1 MDLQALI
8 DKMTLEQKLA
18 QMSQFNAVFLFR
30 DAGGEI
36 TGPAKALSLTEDELN
51 ATGSVLNF
59 IGAKR
64 MKEIQDRHM
73 QDDPNKIPL
82 LFMQDVIHG
91 YRTIYPVPLGMGA
104 TWDPD
109 LMEECCKMAAKEA
122 SVAGVQVTF
131 APMVD
136 LVRDCRWGRVME
148 STGEDPYLNCLFSKA
163 QVRGF
168 QGDMT
173 GKYNIASCVKHFAA
187 YGAAEAGRDYNTVD
201 MSERSLYQDYLP
213 AYKAAVDEGVEMLM
227 TSFNLINGVPSSGN
241 KWLVDEVLRKEWGF
255 DKIVISDYDAFRE
268 MKKHGYCEDDYECA
282 YKAIEAGT
290 DIEMMSNCYVK
301 NMSRL
306 IDEGKVSMAQI
317 DKAVMRIL
325 LLKEKMGLFENPYS
339 AASEEEELKFNL
351 CAEHRALCKKAA
363 LKSAVLLKNNGTL
376 PLKSDIASVAVVGP
390 FADIG
395 MIGAWSCGGKEEEAV
410 SVASGVKALLSN
422 AKVSVAKGCEGVAK
436 ELPNSKEIAKAVRLA
451 KNSDAVIMCLGEKR
465 EYSGEGNSRA
475 DVTLSP
481 AQKELVRKVV
491 KANSNAVA
499 VLFNGRPLALS
510 DIIDDMPAVMTIWQ
524 PGTEG
529 GSAVADLVFGKANFE
544 GRLSM
549 SFPREVGQAPI
560 YYNRMRT
567 GRPPRNPNDNS
578 RGYESRYL
586 DCLNTPLFPFGY
598 GLSYSKFVISEPT
611 LDKTELTYDGK
622 ITASVTVKNE
632 GSVKGVETVQLYI
645 CDRYASLVRPMQ
657 ELKGY
662 KKVELEAGEEK
673 EVSFEIDAEMLKFY
687 TVNNKFEAEKGE
699 FNLWISNSAEKGE
712 SIKFN
717 LV

>member
-1 MDLQALI
+1 MDLQSLLE
-8 DKMTLEQKLA
+8 KMTLEQKLA

-36 TGPAKALSLTEDELN
+36 TGPAKALALTEDELN

-104 TWDPD
+104 TWEPS
-109 LMEECCKMAAKEA
+109 LMEECCRMAAKEA

-173 GKYNIASCVKHFAA
+173 GKYDIAACVKHFAA

-201 MSERSLYQDYLP
+201 MSERSLRQDYLP

-255 DKIVISDYDAFRE
+255 DKVVISDYDAFRE
-268 MKKHGYCEDDYECA
+268 MKKHGYCENDYECA
-282 YKAIEAGT
+282 FAAIEAGT

-301 NMSRL
+301 NMKRL
-306 IDEGKVSMAQI
+306 IDEGRVSISQI

-325 LLKEKMGLFENPYS
+325 ELKDKMGLFENPYG
-339 AASEEEELKFNL
+339 AASEEEEVKFNL
-351 CAEHRALCKKAA
+351 CPEHRALAKKAV

-376 PLKSDIASVAVVGP
+376 PFNTDIKTVAVVGP
-390 FADIG
+390 FADKG

-410 SVASGVKALLSN
+410 SVAEGVRNLLDGVKVKVAL
-422 AKVSVAKGCEGVAK
+422 GCEGVAK
-436 ELPNSKEIAKAVRLA
+436 ELPDSKEIAKAVRA
-451 KNSDAVIMCLGEKR
+451 ARNSDCVLLCLGEKR

-481 AQKELVRKVV
+481 AQKELVKKVV
-491 KANSNAVA
+491 KTNPNAAV

-510 DIIDDMPAVMTIWQ
+510 DIIDEMPAVMTVWQ

-529 GSAVADLVFGKANFE
+529 GSAVADLVFGKADFE
-544 GRLSM
+544 GRLPM
-549 SFPREVGQAPI
+549 SFPREVGQAPL

-567 GRPPRNPNDNS
+567 GRPPRKPNDHS
-578 RGYESRYL
+578 KGYESRYL

-598 GLSYSKFVISEPT
+598 GLSYTTFDVTAPT
-611 LDKTELTYDGK
+611 LDKTEMDRNGEIK
-622 ITASVTVKNE
+622 VSVKVKNT
-632 GSVKGVETVQLYI
+632 GNKAGCTVIQLYI
-645 CDRYASLVRPMQ
+645 CDRFASLVRPMQ

-662 KKVELEAGEEK
+662 EKVYLAEGEEK
-673 EVSFEIDAEMLKFY
+673 EVTFTVNEEMLRFY
-687 TVNNKFEAEKGE
+687 TANNKFESESGE
-699 FNLWISNSAEKGE
+699 FNVWVSDSAEKGE
-712 SIKFN
+712 SVTFRLN
-717 LV
+717 

>member
-1 MDLQALI
+1 MDLQALLN
-8 DKMTLEQKLA
+8 KMTLEQKLA
-18 QMSQFNAVFLFR
+18 QMSQFNAIFLFK

-36 TGPAKALSLTEDELN
+36 TGPAKALSLTASELDS
-51 ATGSVLNF
+51 TGSVLNF
-59 IGAKR
+59 VGASR
-64 MKEIQDRHM
+64 MKEIQERHM

-104 TWDPD
+104 TWDPS
-109 LMEECCKMAAKEA
+109 LMEECCRMAAKEA

-173 GKYNIASCVKHFAA
+173 GKYDIASCVKHFAA

-201 MSERSLYQDYLP
+201 MSERSLRQDYLP

-241 KWLVDEVLRKEWGF
+241 KWLVDELLRKEWGF

-268 MKKHGYCEDDYECA
+268 MKKHGYCENDYECA

-290 DIEMMSNCYVK
+290 DIEMMSNCYLK

-306 IDEGKVSMAQI
+306 IDEGKVSIEQI

-325 LLKEKMGLFENPYS
+325 ELKDKMGLFENPFGS
-339 AASEEEELKFNL
+339 ASEEEEKIFNL
-351 CAEHRALCKKAA
+351 CPEHRALAKKAA

-376 PLKSDIASVAVVGP
+376 PLKTDVVNVAVVGP
-390 FADIG
+390 FANKG

-410 SVASGVKALLSN
+410 SVADGVKTLLQN
-422 AKVSVAKGCEGVAK
+422 AKVSVVKGCEGVAK
-436 ELPNSKEIAKAVRLA
+436 ELPNTKEIAKAVRVA
-451 KNSDAVIMCLGEKR
+451 KKSDCVILCLGEKR

-475 DVTLSP
+475 DVTLSL

-491 KANSNAVA
+491 KANPNAVA

-529 GSAVADLVFGKANFE
+529 GSAVADLLFGKENFE
-544 GRLSM
+544 GRLPM

-567 GRPPRNPNDNS
+567 GRPPKNPNDNT

-598 GLSYSKFVISEPT
+598 GLSYTQFEISAPV
-611 LDKTELTYDGK
+611 LDKTELTMDGK
-622 ITASVTVKNE
+622 IRASVTVKNV
-632 GSVKGVETVQLYI
+632 GNVKGVETVQLYI

-662 KKVELEAGEEK
+662 EKVELDVGEEK
-673 EVSFEIDAEMLKFY
+673 TVTFEIDAEMLKFY
-687 TVNNKFEAEKGE
+687 TSNGKFEAEKGE
-699 FNLWISNSAEKGE
+699 FNLWVSSSAENGE
-712 SIKFN
+712 SIRFD
-717 LV
+717 LI

>member
-1 MDLQALI
+1 MDLQALLK
-8 DKMTLEQKLA
+8 KMTLEQKLA

-36 TGPAKALSLTEDELN
+36 TGPAKALALTEDELN

-104 TWDPD
+104 TWEPA
-109 LMEECCKMAAKEA
+109 LMEECCRMAAKEA

-148 STGEDPYLNCLFSKA
+148 STGEDPYLNCLFAKA

-173 GKYNIASCVKHFAA
+173 GKYDIASCVKHFAA

-241 KWLVDEVLRKEWGF
+241 KWLVDTVLRKEWGF
-255 DKIVISDYDAFRE
+255 DKVVISDYDAFRE
-268 MKKHGYCEDDYECA
+268 MKKHGYCENDYECA
-282 YKAIEAGT
+282 YRAIDAGT

-301 NMSRL
+301 NMSKL

-325 LLKEKMGLFENPYS
+325 ELKDKMGLFENPYG
-339 AASEEEELKFNL
+339 AASEEEEVKFNL
-351 CAEHRALCKKAA
+351 CPEHRALCKKAV
-363 LKSAVLLKNNGTL
+363 LKSAVLLKNDGVL
-376 PLKSDIASVAVVGP
+376 PFSDNVSKVAVVGP
-390 FADIG
+390 FADKG

-410 SVASGVKALLSN
+410 SVAEGVKNLLG
-422 AKVSVAKGCEGVAK
+422 AIKVKVAKGCEGTAK
-436 ELPNSKEIAKAVRLA
+436 ELPDAKEIAKAVRLA
-451 KNSDAVIMCLGEKR
+451 KNSDCVILCLGEKR

-475 DVTLSP
+475 DVTLSV

-491 KANSNAVA
+491 EANSNAVA

-510 DIIDDMPAVMTIWQ
+510 DIIDNLPAVMTVWQ

-544 GRLSM
+544 GRLPM

-598 GLSYSKFVISEPT
+598 GLSYTTFDITPPM
-611 LDKTELTYDGK
+611 LDKNEMVRGGEIK
-622 ITASVTVKNE
+622 VSVKVKNT
-632 GSVKGVETVQLYI
+632 GSVAGSTVVQMYI
-645 CDRYASLVRPMQ
+645 CDRFASLVRPMQ
-657 ELKGY
+657 ELKAFE
-662 KKVELEAGEEK
+662 KVWLVPGEEK
-673 EVSFEIDAEMLKFY
+673 EVTFTITEDTLKFY
-687 TVNNKFEAEKGE
+687 SANNKFEAESGE
-699 FNLWISNSAEKGE
+699 FNLWVSDSAEKGDF
-712 SIKFN
+712 ITFKLN
-717 LV
+717 